1 MTPTPQRQV
10 MLNGRL
16 LPADAAHV
24 SPLSDGFMFG
34 CGVFETIRVA
44 GGRPLFFAEHCARLA
59 HGTRELGLAT
69 NAVAPSA
76 LRARCLELLSAERFT
91 EGVLKIVV
99 FADVA
104 GPAELI
110 TLRELP
116 YTAAHYAR
124 GFRLQTVRTDTRAHG
139 LGGLKTLNY
148 LANLHARRSA
158 IAAGFDDAL
167 FVDPSGQVLETSAA
181 NIFAVR
187 GGRIFTPPLASGI
200 LPGIVRALLL
210 RAATAP
216 QPEEADITAKFL
228 HEADE
233 VFVTNSLLGVMP
245 ASRIDSREYELR
257 ANPVMREF
265 AAAYQRLVH
274 ADSAG

>member
-1 MTPTPQRQV
+1 

-16 LPADAAHV
+16 LAADAVLV

-44 GGRPLFFAEHCARLA
+44 SGRPLFFAAHCARLD
-59 HGTRELGLAT
+59 HGTRELGFGRDVVVPSRLLAHCT
-69 NAVAPSA
+69 
-76 LRARCLELLSAERFT
+76 ELITTGRFT

-99 FADVA
+99 FADAA
-104 GPAELI
+104 GPSELL

-124 GFRLQTVRTDTRAHG
+124 GFSLRTAQTDTRAHG

-148 LANLHARRSA
+148 LANLRARRAAS
-158 IAAGFDDAL
+158 AAGFDDAL
-167 FVDPSGQVLETSAA
+167 FVDPIGRVLETSTA

-187 GGRIFTPPLASGI
+187 SGRVLTPPLACGI

-210 RAATAP
+210 GTSDRSMVDET
-216 QPEEADITAKFL
+216 DISAEFL
-228 HEADE
+228 READE

-245 ASRIDSREYELR
+245 VARINERKYDLG
-257 ANPVMREF
+257 ANSVTQQL
-265 AAAYQRLVH
+265 AATYQRLVH
-274 ADSAG
+274 ADFPASR